1 MADGFQKSQG
11 LECGCR
17 SLVGAGRLQPV
28 SAGAAGGMDQSWRV
42 GAGTTGLGL
51 HHLWCAASDVDG
63 PRHSVVERACP
74 ERSHAPDG
82 VADEARH
89 STALER
95 LSPSPDAGQGGTLS
109 WRAGT
114 GSAPARGAPPAAAS
128 LAGSVSLGTQSRA
141 SARGAGHANS
151 GQCLVPE
158 RAPIRS
164 ASAPLGI
171 SAGCQSAEGQQS
183 GQSRCLPNTL
193 ADRPRTGGR
202 VGTTRP
208 GRTPGAGLLLSHSD
222 SRTGSANPIL
232 DPGATLA
239 SSGGG

>member
-114 GSAPARGAPPAAAS
+114 GSAPARGARQQPQAWLDQFRWEHNHVRPHEALGMQTPASVWYRSERPYDPHPPRWEYPPGAKVLKVSSQGSLDAYQIRWRIARA
-128 LAGSVSLGTQSRA
+128 LAGEWVQ
-141 SARGAGHANS
+141 
-151 GQCLVPE
+151 
-158 RAPIRS
+158 
-164 ASAPLGI
+164 
-171 SAGCQSAEGQQS
+171 
-183 GQSRCLPNTL
+183 
-193 ADRPRTGGR
+193 
-202 VGTTRP
+202 
-208 GRTPGAGLLLSHSD
+208 
-222 SRTGSANPIL
+222 L
-232 DPGATLA
+232 D
-239 SSGGG
+239 